1 MKRLWIIVAAIFAVV
16 GLGRPALADSFVVQF
31 DDLTDMVVLNEFDNG
46 QLFST
51 FRFPS
56 ESGGAIDVI
65 NNPRLF

>member
-16 GLGRPALADSFVVQF
+16 GLGRPALV
-31 DDLTDMVVLNEFDNG
+31 
-46 QLFST
+46 ST